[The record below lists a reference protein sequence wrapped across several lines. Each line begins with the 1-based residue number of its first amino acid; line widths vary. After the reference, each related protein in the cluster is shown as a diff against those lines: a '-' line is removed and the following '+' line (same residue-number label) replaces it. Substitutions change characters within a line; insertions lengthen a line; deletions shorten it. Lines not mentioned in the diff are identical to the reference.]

1 MKFSIA
7 FMLIGLLAL
16 TSCGLQNDKTPADTP
31 QTTAEDILDTN

>member
-1 MKFSIA
+1 MKFILP

-16 TSCGLQNDKTPADTP
+16 TSCGLQNDKAPADTT